1 MRKALVAVLAA
12 LAGCTLSDPYV
23 APPASG
29 QARMQALEARIAQ
42 VCRGAPLYRNQC
54 ANRIRNAP

>member
-1 MRKALVAVLAA
+1 
-12 LAGCTLSDPYV
+12 
-23 APPASG
+23 
-29 QARMQALEARIAQ
+29 MQALEARIAQ